1 MFGNKLSS
9 IPMLISL
16 VRAYIKK
23 EYREIPI
30 GIIISVVITFVWQL
44 IEDDVAEYKQWQK
57 ANGKRILED
66 E

>member
-1 MFGNKLSS
+1 
-9 IPMLISL
+9 MLISL